1 MLRKE
6 MLRKK
11 WLTLM
16 FLAFSPLAL
25 AGLKEGE
32 LNEDM
37 TNPGSIAHP
46 DWFKNSFLDIGED
59 IAEAREEGK
68 RLMLYFY
75 QDGCP
80 YCKKLIEVNF
90 SQHDIVDKTRATLD
104 VLAINMWG
112 DREVTWLDGETMT
125 EKEFARKMRVMFT
138 PTMLFLDEQGKVA
151 LRINGYYKPAKFK
164 AALEY
169 VARHGEKQERF
180 AEYYQRVEPVPATG
194 KLHREAF
201 IRPLDQLAD
210 KPRSS
215 SGYRLVLFEQKL
227 CPNCDELHLD
237 IFKRPESRE
246 LLARFDVFQ
255 VDMWSEEPLRTPDG
269 ESLSGRQW
277 AKKLDIKYAP
287 SLVFLDKSGKEVFRA
302 EAYLKAFHVQSALEY
317 VASGAYLDEPEFQR
331 YIDVR
336 ADRLREEGVSVDL
349 MK

>member
-6 MLRKK
+6 LLALML
-11 WLTLM
+11 
-16 FLAFSPLAL
+16 LAFSPLAL

-37 TNPGSIAHP
+37 TNPGAIDHP
-46 DWFKNSFLDIGED
+46 SWFKNSFLDIAED
-59 IAEAREEGK
+59 IAEATAENK
-68 RLMLYFY
+68 RLLLYFY

-80 YCKKLIEVNF
+80 YCKKLIEFNF
-90 SQHDIVDKTRATLD
+90 SQHDIVDKARATLD

-112 DREVTWLDGETMT
+112 DREVTWLDGETMS
-125 EKEFARKMRVMFT
+125 EKAFARKMRVMFT
-138 PTMLFLDEQGKVA
+138 PTMLFLDEQGEVA
-151 LRINGYYKPAKFK
+151 LRINGYYEPAKFK

-169 VARHGEKQERF
+169 VARHGEKKERF
-180 AEYYQRVEPVPATG
+180 AEYYQRIRPVPASG
-194 KLHREAF
+194 DLHREDF

-210 KPRSS
+210 EPRAS
-215 SGYRLVLFEQKL
+215 SGYRLVLFEQKQ

-237 IFKRPESRE
+237 IFKRPQTRE
-246 LLARFDVFQ
+246 MLGRFDVFQ
-255 VDMWSEEPLRTPDG
+255 VDMWSKAPLKTPDG
-269 ESLSGRQW
+269 ESLSGRGW

-302 EAYLKAFHVQSALEY
+302 EAYLKAFHLQSALEY

-331 YIDVR
+331 YIDAR
-336 ADRLREEGVSVDL
+336 ADRLREQGVRVDL